1 MIRTLRALFLS
12 RLLREKILLVALALV
27 MAALWLSNLAGR
39 FGVFLAEERHT
50 TVSLT
55 DQAQWLANRD
65 TVEKLT
71 QQSARAFK
79 PEQTLDSTR
88 LLAAVQSI
96 ATNAGLHNFN
106 TAPPEDVSTAQFSVH
121 TLQFTVNKVDYP
133 SLVAFYLALQQ
144 KAPYIGVE
152 QFIVQAD
159 KAMAEKGVSDSLN
172 ATMKISSVEIARK
185 AR

>member
-1 MIRTLRALFLS
+1 MIRTLRALFLA

-27 MAALWLSNLAGR
+27 VAALWLSNLAGR
-39 FGVFLAEERHT
+39 AGVFLAEERHT
-50 TVSLT
+50 TVSLA
-55 DQAQWLANRD
+55 DQARWLANRD
-65 TVEKLT
+65 AVEKVA

-88 LLAAVQSI
+88 LLAVVQNI
-96 ATNAGLHNFN
+96 ATDAGLHNFN

-133 SLVAFYLALQQ
+133 SLFHFCMALQQ

-152 QFIVQAD
+152 QFIV
-159 KAMAEKGVSDSLN
+159 MAEKMDPASLN
-172 ATMKISSVEIARK
+172 ATMKISSVEISRRAP
-185 AR
+185 

>member
-1 MIRTLRALFLS
+1 
-12 RLLREKILLVALALV
+12 
-27 MAALWLSNLAGR
+27 
-39 FGVFLAEERHT
+39 
-50 TVSLT
+50 
-55 DQAQWLANRD
+55 
-65 TVEKLT
+65 
-71 QQSARAFK
+71 
-79 PEQTLDSTR
+79 
-88 LLAAVQSI
+88 
-96 ATNAGLHNFN
+96 
-106 TAPPEDVSTAQFSVH
+106 VSTAQFSVH